1 MRIEFDPL
9 NRDEATA
16 VRLFLDAQN
25 YGVGGIVVAGAD
37 MEIRPLEATNIN
49 SGELQQ
55 YTTDLTENVR
65 AAIDGAIVETE
76 ETYDEEAPPEVDKN
90 GVAWSA
96 DLHSTP
102 AKINKDGTW
111 RAKRGVTVAPPAPE
125 PETPLAE
132 TAVTEN
138 APAASAETTTSAP
151 PAPSEA
157 PKPPTLPANDPSPTP
172 APAPTPPVQPAGA
185 PSFLDVMKAVTA
197 AQKDG
202 KISPAQVKELAGTV
216 VDGASSVNDL
226 NGPAK
231 AEERVTFL
239 ALLAETVNG

>member
-9 NRDEATA
+9 NREEATA
-16 VRLFLDAQN
+16 VRLFLDAQFA
-25 YGVGGIVVAGAD
+25 VSKLRDPSAGPVTAKD
-37 MEIRPLEATNIN
+37 FDWYEDHVTHHFT
-49 SGELQQ
+49 GQ
-55 YTTDLTENVR
+55 
-65 AAIDGAIVETE
+65 IVEGDINTLIEPETVVQAEEPTE
-76 ETYDEEAPPEVDKN
+76 EPTEEPSGDELPETDKN
-90 GVAWSA
+90 GVAWNA

-111 RAKRGVTVAPPAPE
+111 RAKRGVTAAPPAPE

-138 APAASAETTTSAP
+138 APAEPAATTTSAP

-157 PKPPTLPANDPSPTP
+157 PKPPAP

-231 AEERVTFL
+231 AEERLTFL
-239 ALLAETVNG
+239 ALLAETIGG